1 MRHDWILR
9 RAILDDSFLPTLD
22 TLTQTSGEEI
32 ALTEMQVNV
41 NQQRCIVQE
50 LRQEL
55 AIASQQAT
63 AQRALMDQAVYQKSG
78 ASDSG
83 ILGSSKTS

>member
-1 MRHDWILR
+1 MTSALR
-9 RAILDDSFLPTLD
+9 LDSSALDLDDSFLPTLT
-22 TLTQTSGEEI
+22 TLLQVSGEEI

-55 AIASQQAT
+55 AIASQ
-63 AQRALMDQAVYQKSG
+63 RG
-78 ASDSG
+78 
-83 ILGSSKTS
+83 GSSPGPDVPLGEGGNRTECLDGNLH